1 MTIKTKAVS
10 YLLVGAALIGEF
22 LNPLN
27 SIVAYGES
35 ETADPWS
42 RPSVVAME
50 KANLLPESVVNVNK
64 KKEMTRLEF
73 AELVT
78 TYFVKVRP
86 QGELGESKFTDTKS
100 PLVGLAAELGI
111 VYGKSATEFAPNEK
125 VTREQVAAMV
135 HRAEE
140 QLNKLEGRKSD
151 FVDKGKISDYA
162 KEAVEELAYAKV
174 INGYPDGTFKP
185 KNNITV
191 QEGIVLMSGL
201 AKGHGLVEQGSG
213 TVVTPPV
220 SEVRPGTEIQLSQ
233 AIEMMRPFT
242 TEGVGSK
249 TLLDTWSSDKYIKKV
264 VYLGKSD
271 LPYSF
276 VDEYERRVALDSIE
290 IVPFGNNQSKCE
302 VKGGGMIGSAVGFDT
317 GYFFPTN
324 AVIPFKDSPEH
335 AKLAYVTLDDT
346 TLLVIDLTK

>member
-1 MTIKTKAVS
+1 MKLKKIIT

-22 LNPLN
+22 LNPM
-27 SIVAYGES
+27 SSVVFGES

-64 KKEMTRLEF
+64 KKDMTRLEF

-151 FVDKGKISDYA
+151 FADKGKISDYA

-213 TVVTPPV
+213 TVVTPPPV
-220 SEVRPGTEIQLSQ
+220 SEIRPGTEIQLSQ
-233 AIEMMRPFT
+233 AIEMMRPYSVN
-242 TEGVGSK
+242 GG
-249 TLLDTWSSDKYIKKV
+249 DTMLHEWETDNYIKKV

-271 LPYSF
+271 LPYSYINK
-276 VDEYERRVALDSIE
+276 YEEKTSVDSIE
-290 IVPFGNNQSKCE
+290 IVPFGNNQSKCD
-302 VKGGGMIGSAVGFDT
+302 VRGSGMIGSAVGFDT
-317 GYFFPTN
+317 GYFMPTD

-335 AKLAYVTLDDT
+335 AKLAYVTLDHS

>member
-1 MTIKTKAVS
+1 MKFKKIIT
-10 YLLVGAALIGEF
+10 YLLVGEAIIGAF
-22 LNPLN
+22 LNPM
-27 SIVAYGES
+27 SSVVFGES

-151 FVDKGKISDYA
+151 FVDKGRISDYA

-201 AKGHGLVEQGSG
+201 AKGHGLVEMGSG
-213 TVVTPPV
+213 TPPVVTPPV

-233 AIEMMRPFT
+233 AIEMMRPFSVN
-242 TEGVGSK
+242 GG
-249 TLLDTWSSDKYIKKV
+249 DTMLHEWETDNYIKKV

-317 GYFFPTN
+317 GYFMPTD